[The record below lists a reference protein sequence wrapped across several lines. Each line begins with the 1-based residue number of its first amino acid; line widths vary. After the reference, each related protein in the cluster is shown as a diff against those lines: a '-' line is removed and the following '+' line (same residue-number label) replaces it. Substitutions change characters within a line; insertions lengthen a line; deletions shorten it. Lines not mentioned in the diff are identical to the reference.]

1 VKGDDSHPLAG
12 TEPQQADVKGRNCP
26 TAETVLDTHNRQ
38 HPHRNFLQF
47 FREFFMRFRTIILI
61 LAILLVAGFVALNVD
76 EFTRVSVLSLGFTTI
91 QVSLGLVML
100 LLLIVTLVVFLV
112 STLYMQSKN
121 VLEARTHTREL
132 NAQRELADKAEAS
145 RFTELR
151 AYLEAQTL
159 AAQQRESALGTV
171 LADRF
176 AQQQQVLLARMEQM
190 DNTLAAY
197 MRQLEDRLMNRSGVM
212 THDISSSNDNTVL
225 R

>member
-1 VKGDDSHPLAG
+1 
-12 TEPQQADVKGRNCP
+12 
-26 TAETVLDTHNRQ
+26 
-38 HPHRNFLQF
+38 
-47 FREFFMRFRTIILI
+47 MRFRTVILVI
-61 LAILLVAGFVALNVD
+61 AILLIAGFVALNVD

-100 LLLIVTLVVFLV
+100 ALLIATLLIFLA
-112 STLYMQSKN
+112 STLYMQSKH

-132 NAQRELADKAEAS
+132 NVQRELADKAEVS

-151 AYLEAQTL
+151 AFLEAQVV
-159 AAQQRESALGTV
+159 AEQQRETALGTV

-190 DNTLAAY
+190 DNALAAY
-197 MRQLEDRLMNRSGVM
+197 MGELEERLMRRTSA
-212 THDISSSNDNTVL
+212 TSYELPSDNGNAAL

>member
-1 VKGDDSHPLAG
+1 
-12 TEPQQADVKGRNCP
+12 
-26 TAETVLDTHNRQ
+26 
-38 HPHRNFLQF
+38 
-47 FREFFMRFRTIILI
+47 MRFRTIILI
-61 LAILLVAGFVALNVD
+61 LTILLVAGFVALNVD

>member
-1 VKGDDSHPLAG
+1 
-12 TEPQQADVKGRNCP
+12 
-26 TAETVLDTHNRQ
+26 
-38 HPHRNFLQF
+38 
-47 FREFFMRFRTIILI
+47 MRFRTIFLV
-61 LAILLVAGFVALNVD
+61 LAIVLIAAFVALNVD
-76 EFTRVSVLSLGFTTI
+76 EFTRISTLSLGFTTI

-100 LLLIVTLVVFLV
+100 ALLIATLVIFLG
-112 STLYMQSKN
+112 SALYMQSRN
-121 VLEARTHTREL
+121 VLEARTHTKEL

-151 AYLEAQTL
+151 AYLEAQVV
-159 AAQQRESALGTV
+159 AEQQRETALGTV

-197 MRQLEDRLMNRSGVM
+197 MGELEERLVQRTGAAPYQLSAE
-212 THDISSSNDNTVL
+212 NDHTTF

>member
-1 VKGDDSHPLAG
+1 MRL
-12 TEPQQADVKGRNCP
+12 R
-26 TAETVLDTHNRQ
+26 TVL
-38 HPHRNFLQF
+38 LV
-47 FREFFMRFRTIILI
+47 I
-61 LAILLVAGFVALNVD
+61 AILLIAGFVALNIE

-91 QVSLGLVML
+91 QISLGLLMLGL
-100 LLLIVTLVVFLV
+100 LLATLLIFMAN
-112 STLYMQSKN
+112 TLYIQSKN

-151 AYLEAQTL
+151 TYLEAQVV
-159 AAQQRESALGTV
+159 AEQQRETALGTV

-176 AQQQQVLLARMEQM
+176 AQQQKILLARMDQT

-197 MRQLEDRLMNRSGVM
+197 MGELEQRLLKAATPTARQL
-212 THDISSSNDNTVL
+212 SSHEGNATF